1 MPYID
6 ARYAAAL
13 LEESQSKKLSSC
25 ASFGLAPIWEE
36 RTEGE
41 QAAFEKVKRL
51 ACVRERGSRELTD
64 RLVRDGFSRE
74 DAQSAVQRG
83 IDCGLIDD
91 LRYGAVLVR
100 TRVSQGRGRSGI
112 EAELER
118 AGISASDIPGW
129 PEEFFLTGFC
139 ERLVDN
145 GFGAS
150 DGEPVGEVDG
160 SNFQEL
166 EIARALTLLRNK
178 PPKAKNIQAAAYR
191 KLISK
196 GYSSSVCSA
205 AVRRFVEEN

>member
-6 ARYAAAL
+6 ARYAAEL
-13 LEESQSKKLSSC
+13 LGKSRNEEPSLREP
-25 ASFGLAPIWEE
+25 FELEPIWET

-51 ACVRERGSRELTD
+51 ACVRERGSRELAE
-64 RLVRDGFSRE
+64 RLIRDGFARE
-74 DAQSAVQRG
+74 DAESAVRRG

-100 TRVSQGRGRSGI
+100 TRVSQGRGRRGI
-112 EAELER
+112 EDELER

-129 PEEFFLTGFC
+129 PEEFFSTGFRGC
-139 ERLVDN
+139 LS
-145 GFGAS
+145 GGMS
-150 DGEPVGEVDG
+150 DGGAAGEFDEA
-160 SNFQEL
+160 SSHDL
-166 EIARALTLLRNK
+166 EIARALALLRSK
-178 PPKAKNIQAAAYR
+178 PPRSKNIQAAAYR

-196 GYSSSVCSA
+196 GYSPSVCSA